1 MSKTRIVIVEDENI
15 VAKDLAMS
23 LGDMGYEVTSVT
35 GRGEEA
41 IRRSEEERP
50 DLVLMDVVLSG
61 KMDGIEAADL
71 IRTRLGIP
79 VVYLSAHADPK
90 TLERAKLTGPSG
102 YLIKPFSKKEVQS
115 TIEMALY
122 RHRLDMKFRES
133 REWFSVTLNSIG
145 EGLISVD
152 SEGQIIFMNRVAE
165 DLTGY
170 SDSEA
175 HNKPLI
181 EALKIRREEK
191 DASEKSLIEKILTRG
206 RKTTSRFGSCVL
218 ESRDGEQIIVE
229 VCAAPIRNVQDNVV
243 GVVLV
248 FHDIT
253 DLKKTEAALKASH
266 EALAAYSATLENKVK
281 ERTSELEQS
290 RADLKIYSES
300 LEKTNEA
307 LKIIIEGV
315 EEQKKEIETKI
326 TQNLNLTVK
335 PILDQLKSQQLPDT
349 ASFLLQSLEFSLS
362 NMFSSFGFNIVKDGH
377 LLTPKE
383 MRICEMIR
391 SGLSSKQIAKV
402 LNISPQTVL
411 VHRKN
416 IRKKLSLARSR
427 SNLASFLKANF

>member
-1 MSKTRIVIVEDENI
+1 MNKARIIVVEDENI
-15 VAKDLAMS
+15 IANDLAMS
-23 LGDMGYEVTSVT
+23 LDDMGYEVTSVT
-35 GRGEEA
+35 GRGEDA
-41 IRRSEEERP
+41 VRRSGEERP
-50 DLVLMDVVLSG
+50 DLVLMDIVLG
-61 KMDGIEAADL
+61 GEMDGIEAADI

-79 VVYLSAHADPK
+79 VVYLSAHADPR
-90 TLERAKLTGPSG
+90 TLDRAKLTRPSG
-102 YLIKPFSKKEVQS
+102 YLVKPFSKEEIQS

-122 RHRLDMKFRES
+122 RHRLDTKFRES
-133 REWFSVTLNSIG
+133 SEWFSVTLNSIG
-145 EGLISVD
+145 EGLISAD
-152 SEGQIIFMNRVAE
+152 SKGRIIFMNRVAE
-165 DLTGY
+165 GLTGY

-175 HNKPLI
+175 HNKTLL
-181 EALKIRREEK
+181 EVLKITGEGRDTSEE
-191 DASEKSLIEKILTRG
+191 STIEKILTRG
-206 RKTTSRFGSCVL
+206 REATSRFGSCIL
-218 ESRDGEQIIVE
+218 ESRAGARIIVE
-229 VCAAPIRNVQDNVV
+229 VCAAPIRNDQEKTV

-253 DLKKTEAALKASH
+253 ELKKTEEALKASH
-266 EALAAYSATLENKVK
+266 EALAAYSATLETKVQ

-290 RADLKIYSES
+290 RADLKMYSES

-307 LKIIIEGV
+307 LKIIIEGI

-335 PILDQLKSQQLPDT
+335 PILDQLKSQQLPET
-349 ASFLLQSLEFSLS
+349 ASFLLQSLEFSLT

-391 SGLSSKQIAKV
+391 SGLTSKQIAKV

-416 IRKKLSLARSR
+416 IRKKLSLAKSR
-427 SNLASFLKANF
+427 SNLASFLKTNF

>member
-1 MSKTRIVIVEDENI
+1 MTKARIIVVEDENI
-15 VAKDLAMS
+15 IANDLAMS
-23 LGDMGYEVTSVT
+23 LGDLGYEVTSVT
-35 GRGEEA
+35 GQGEDA
-41 IRRSEEERP
+41 VRRSGEERP
-50 DLVLMDVVLSG
+50 DLVLMDIVLSG
-61 KMDGIEAADL
+61 KMDGIEAADI

-90 TLERAKLTGPSG
+90 TLDRAKHTQPSG
-102 YLIKPFSKKEVQS
+102 YLIKPFSKEEVQS

-133 REWFSVTLNSIG
+133 SEWFSVTLNSIG
-145 EGLISVD
+145 EGLISAD
-152 SEGQIIFMNRVAE
+152 SEGRIIFMNRVAE
-165 DLTGY
+165 GLTGY

-175 HNKPLI
+175 HNKHLL
-181 EALKIRREEK
+181 EVLRMRREEN
-191 DASEKSLIEKILTRG
+191 DASEAPLTEAILTRG
-206 RKTTSRFGSCVL
+206 LETTSRFGSCVL
-218 ESRDGEQIIVE
+218 ESRDGARIIVE
-229 VCAAPIRNVQDNVV
+229 VCAAPIRNAREEAV
-243 GVVLV
+243 GAVLV

-253 DLKKTEAALKASH
+253 DLKRTEEALKASH
-266 EALAAYSATLENKVK
+266 EALAAYSATLEAKVQ

-307 LKIIIEGV
+307 LKIIIEGI

-362 NMFSSFGFNIVKDGH
+362 NLFSSFGFNIVKDGH

-416 IRKKLSLARSR
+416 VRKKLSLARSR
-427 SNLASFLKANF
+427 SNLATFLKTNS